1 MPNGKRTERSTTG
14 MRCAILI
21 NRAQIRRSAANKA
34 LGTFPESA
42 QARPTVESENH
53 RGPGSGTGGE
63 SASGVNSETA
73 MTSGAAEPRDLD
85 DALALMRDLRRRCD
99 WDQAQTH
106 NSLRPYLIEEA
117 HEVDEAIAGGDD
129 PTLRDEL
136 GDLLFQVLF
145 HSVVA
150 EERGA
155 FSIRDVA
162 GALVAKMHA
171 RHPHLYGDGIK
182 REWESLKAAKSKRSS
197 LDEGLPTGLPTLHR
211 AYRLQDRAAGLEF
224 DWPDAL
230 GPLAKVEEE
239 LEEVSDLIDTAT
251 GRAAANAAELLEEEL
266 GDLLF
271 AVVNLCRKSG
281 VHPALALD
289 KTNAK
294 FARRYS
300 EMEKLATADGRD
312 LSTLT
317 LVEQDEYW
325 NAVKAREK

>member
-1 MPNGKRTERSTTG
+1 MK
-14 MRCAILI
+14 
-21 NRAQIRRSAANKA
+21 
-34 LGTFPESA
+34 
-42 QARPTVESENH
+42 
-53 RGPGSGTGGE
+53 
-63 SASGVNSETA
+63 
-73 MTSGAAEPRDLD
+73 SGAAEPRSLD

-117 HEVDEAIAGGDD
+117 YEVDEAIAGGDD

-145 HSVVA
+145 HAVIA

-155 FSIRDVA
+155 FSVHDVA

-182 REWESLKAAKSKRSS
+182 QEWESLKAAKAKRSS
-197 LDEGLPTGLPTLHR
+197 LDEGLPAGLPTLHR

-239 LEEVSDLIDTAT
+239 LEEVSDLIDPAT
-251 GRAAANAAELLEEEL
+251 GRAAANTAELLEEEL

-300 EMEKLATADGRD
+300 EMEKLATADGKD
-312 LSTLT
+312 LRKLT
-317 LVEQDEYW
+317 LDEQDEYW
-325 NAVKAREK
+325 NAVKSREK